1 MRLRRSTR
9 LYSLKRA
16 HVRQSWNKYNL
27 YNLAKLR
34 VHERSLTS
42 KTFFQQKW
50 FAKARSRAYHGEHI
64 RESKWER
71 MFSRRFNAVVDMDP
85 RYMAQH
91 DGSEQASGRGS
102 GKLSLWGDQ
111 RTNSKNGDRPTP
123 YMQMAYAPL
132 ERRLDTAIFRAMFAS
147 SARQAKQFVVHGR
160 VKVNGKKMPH
170 PSYLLNPGD
179 MFQVD
184 PDMVLL
190 ATGKQKGN
198 LTELQRKLGKKGP
211 YKPKTEAKGE
221 EGVEVSEDAA
231 AEEGESV
238 EAAEAADPEAKA
250 EAEAAAV
257 KQKKGDLK
265 KLLESAKSII
275 EMDSSLGVKRKQK
288 LRAFQQEVKKVI
300 SQSGRASV
308 TSDQIP
314 VEHLANVLNQ
324 LSLAPN
330 NTPASPEPPR
340 PGPGPSEGTTD
351 EIEAAFDA
359 VSDER
364 GLSRSERRRFELIM
378 QEYRENPHDE
388 SKPYRTPWE
397 PRPWMSPF
405 AFIPRYLE
413 VNQNICSAVYL
424 RHPVARQGHSEVPT
438 PFPEMLGQLSFNWY
452 LRRR

>member
-16 HVRQSWNKYNL
+16 RVRQSWNKYNL

-34 VHERSLTS
+34 VHEKYLTS
-42 KTFFQQKW
+42 RTFFQQKW

-64 RESKWER
+64 RESQWER

-85 RYMAQH
+85 RYMAEH

-102 GKLSLWGDQ
+102 GKLSLWAEQ
-111 RTNSKNGDRPTP
+111 RTNNKNGDRPTP

-147 SARQAKQFVVHGR
+147 SARQARQFVVHGR

-190 ATGKQKGN
+190 ATGKPKGN
-198 LTELQRKLGKKGP
+198 LTQLQRQQGKKGP
-211 YKPKTEAKGE
+211 YKPKAEAE
-221 EGVEVSEDAA
+221 EEEEASEDAVA
-231 AEEGESV
+231 NEGEPV

-250 EAEAAAV
+250 EAEAEAV
-257 KQKKGDLK
+257 KQKRGDLK
-265 KLLESAKSII
+265 KLLEAAKSII
-275 EMDSSLGVKRKQK
+275 EMDTDLGVKRKQK
-288 LRAFQQEVKKVI
+288 LRAFQQDVKKVI

-308 TSDQIP
+308 TSDEIP
-314 VEHLANVLNQ
+314 VEHLTDVLNQ
-324 LSLAPN
+324 LSLVPHAP
-330 NTPASPEPPR
+330 PSLAESQ
-340 PGPGPSEGTTD
+340 PGPSEGITD
-351 EIEAAFDA
+351 EIEAAFEA

-364 GLSRSERRRFELIM
+364 KLSKVERKRFDLIM
-378 QEYRENPHDE
+378 KEYRENPHDE

-438 PFPEMLGQLSFNWY
+438 PFPEILGQLSFNWY